1 MHPAGIGKS
10 GWCAPN
16 GDAIFRVAIV
26 TVASVLLSIA
36 ITACATLMFFGV
48 GFGNA
53 VKIGEVWRFS
63 MAAGIGVPALV
74 CPLVAWRMILMMRDL
89 SEARAA
95 LDLAS
100 RTDQLTGLL
109 NRRGLD
115 LEAERIVAVARRDRL
130 PLAVMICDIDFFKS
144 VNDEFGHDAGDK
156 VLRHVAGIMRSAVG
170 ERNAVLAR
178 QGGEE
183 FAILLPGVD
192 ERDAEI
198 VAEDLR
204 RACASSRIV
213 LTAQTAQITMS
224 IGLSFERS
232 LDLDFS
238 LMMRRADSAL
248 YRAKRGG
255 RNQVAAAS
263 LSMLPLTNGDGICG
277 RHAAHLSACQPHPN
291 GPRGPGGFD
300 TGGPLDHVPARS
312 P

>member
-1 MHPAGIGKS
+1 MHHPAGSEKS
-10 GWCAPN
+10 GWCALKS
-16 GDAIFRVAIV
+16 DAIFRVAVV
-26 TVASVLLSIA
+26 TVASGPLSIA
-36 ITACATLMFFGV
+36 ITVCATLMFFGV
-48 GFGNA
+48 DFENA
-53 VKIGEVWRFS
+53 IRIGEVWRFS

-115 LEAERIVAVARRDRL
+115 LEAERLVVAARRDRL

-144 VNDEFGHDAGDK
+144 INDEFGHDAGDE
-156 VLRHVAGIMRSAVG
+156 VLRHVARVMRGAVS

-183 FAILLPGVD
+183 FALLLPGVD
-192 ERDAEI
+192 EREAEI
-198 VAEDLR
+198 IAEDLR
-204 RACASSRIV
+204 RACASSLIALAAR
-213 LTAQTAQITMS
+213 TAQVTMS
-224 IGLSFERS
+224 IGLSFNGS

-238 LMMRRADSAL
+238 LMMRRADAAL

-263 LSMLPLTNGDGICG
+263 ISRFSLINGEEICG
-277 RHAAHLSACQPHPN
+277 NAAQLSTC
-291 GPRGPGGFD
+291 
-300 TGGPLDHVPARS
+300 
-312 P
+312 